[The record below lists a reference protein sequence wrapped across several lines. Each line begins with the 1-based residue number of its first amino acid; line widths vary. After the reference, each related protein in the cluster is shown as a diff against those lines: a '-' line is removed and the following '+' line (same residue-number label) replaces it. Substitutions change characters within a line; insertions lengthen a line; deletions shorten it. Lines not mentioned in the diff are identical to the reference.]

1 MNRIK
6 LFLGILFVSSYFIG
20 FSQSVGISENFITP
34 YESSILEVR
43 SANKGVL
50 IPRVALTGI
59 SDQTTILSPANSLLV
74 YNTNSAG
81 IAPNNVTPGYYYWNS
96 TTNKWIKMGSGI
108 DDEYWKLTGN
118 VNTNPGSHFI
128 GTTDS
133 HALVFK
139 TNNTERMRITHD
151 GKVGI
156 GTDSPWGALQLSNGR
171 FVIENEADYVG
182 PGSTAYKD
190 NAWVY
195 LSSKK
200 TPTANQGGNIIFSA
214 MQNNSTPADI
224 CMIEGVRENATI
236 NNTASKL
243 VFYTRPASASFL
255 RRMIIDSKGHITFK
269 PENVSNKDIIIN
281 DLGVGG
287 GGSEPTIVPSA
298 NSYGFLGTD
307 ARAWWR
313 GYAQTFVSTSSKK
326 WKTNIENIPLDE
338 KHNMIQDF
346 KNLNVVSYNPTR
358 EITDTLGNVLDIE
371 IMPKTFGLISEDS
384 PKYIVDESGNGIKL
398 YEYISL
404 LTISLQE
411 SLDRI
416 KELEEKVKKLEKE

>member
-1 MNRIK
+1 
-6 LFLGILFVSSYFIG
+6 
-20 FSQSVGISENFITP
+20 
-34 YESSILEVR
+34 
-43 SANKGVL
+43 
-50 IPRVALTGI
+50 
-59 SDQTTILSPANSLLV
+59 
-74 YNTNSAG
+74 
-81 IAPNNVTPGYYYWNS
+81 
-96 TTNKWIKMGSGI
+96 NKWIKMGSGI